1 MTKAELIKAIAASP
15 DHIPMYV
22 VDGRGWCGGFDV
34 SIVRDM
40 DGDVAEIHVNIR

>member
-1 MTKAELIKAIAASP
+1 
-15 DHIPMYV
+15 MYV